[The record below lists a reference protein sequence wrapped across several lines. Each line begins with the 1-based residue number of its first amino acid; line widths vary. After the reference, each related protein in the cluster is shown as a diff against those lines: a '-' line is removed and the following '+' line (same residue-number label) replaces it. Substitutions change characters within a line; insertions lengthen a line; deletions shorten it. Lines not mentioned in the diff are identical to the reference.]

1 MPMILKPAFCKRW
14 DKTYK
19 KWSFFDL
26 FGNFKENFIFF
37 KKDLYLNLFISSL
50 TCYLLILFGG
60 LGVYQ
65 KLISPIGGLKP
76 IEQNKGTHEIFGFA
90 PYWTFDKIDN
100 IDFFLLTTLA
110 YFGVPIDAD
119 GNLDK
124 NDYGYSV
131 FQSKKATKL
140 FTKAHNYGTRV
151 VLTITQMDGWS
162 ILNLMDNED
171 AKSNAVDQVVS
182 EVQGRGID
190 GINVDFEYSG
200 DPGQEYRDKFTK
212 FVSDLTS
219 EMHRRVPSSKVTVS
233 VYAGSVK
240 DPKIYD
246 IKALSKAT
254 DGIFMMAYDFSVL
267 GADNAIPTAP
277 LYGYKEGKYWYDVST
292 AVEDFLKQMPSQ
304 KLILG
309 VPLYSYNYVV
319 GAPEV
324 KAETLPYYSWKGT
337 PMVQTYATVQDKV
350 KPNMPGITT
359 FKTGW
364 DNSGK
369 VAWKA
374 YFVPGVNAW
383 RMVFYDDSK
392 SLGMKFDF
400 AKNKNLLGVGMWAL
414 GFEEGKKEFWK
425 LLEEKFGIKL
435 ADNSVLKKIIY
446 ETDENI

>member
-19 KWSFFDL
+19 KWSFF
-26 FGNFKENFIFF
+26 E
-37 KKDLYLNLFISSL
+37 KDLYLTLFVSSII
-50 TCYLLILFGG
+50 CYLLILFGG
-60 LGVYQ
+60 LELSRD
-65 KLISPIGGLKP
+65 LISPIGGLKP
-76 IEQNKGTHEIFGFA
+76 IEQNKGNHEIFGFA
-90 PYWTFDKIDN
+90 PYWTFDKLDN
-100 IDFFLLTTLA
+100 IDFNLLTTFA
-110 YFGVPIDAD
+110 YFGVPVDAS

-124 NDYGYSV
+124 NDYGYAV

-140 FTKAHNYGTRV
+140 FTKAHSSGTRV

-171 AKSNAVDQVVS
+171 AKNNAINQVVS

-212 FVSDLTS
+212 FVSVLTN

-233 VYAGSVK
+233 VYAGSIK

-246 IKALSKAT
+246 IKALSKVA

-267 GADNAIPTAP
+267 GSDNAIPTAP

-292 AVEDFLKQMPSQ
+292 AVEDFLKQMPPQ

-319 GAPEV
+319 DAPEI

-337 PMVQTYATVQDKV
+337 PVVQTYATVHDKV
-350 KPNMPGITT
+350 KPNMPGTT
-359 FKTGW
+359 NYKTGW

-392 SLGMKFDF
+392 SLGIKFDF
-400 AKNKNLLGVGMWAL
+400 AKNKKLLGVGMWAL
-414 GFEEGKKEFWK
+414 GFEEGKKDFWK
-425 LLEEKFGIKL
+425 LLEEKFGVKL
-435 ADNSVLKKIIY
+435 ADNSVLKKVIY